1 MRYHAFSIVHRRIAS
16 DRGFPLNPP
25 RPWATF
31 PVNGPPVSAGFVAQS
46 RLTPKF
52 LGDAYVDG
60 ACFAADRIPAVNNG
74 CEELVEFGHFCA
86 SDVFGVSIL
95 MMSAIGTHAT
105 VELANHDV
113 LVVLLYPGFGEVS
126 VGNVREVHF
135 DVGIEGTAEA
145 VGRAPRIVVDR

>member
-1 MRYHAFSIVHRRIAS
+1 MDDAEGMVAHMKSRVSRAFVARLRFVLIV
-16 DRGFPLNPP
+16 
-25 RPWATF
+25 
-31 PVNGPPVSAGFVAQS
+31 GPPVSAGFVAQS

-113 LVVLLYPGFGEVS
+113 LVVLLYPGFGEVTCLLYTS
-126 VGNVREVHF
+126 PS
-135 DVGIEGTAEA
+135 
-145 VGRAPRIVVDR
+145 PRDRG